1 MTTTDVTVADLFAP
15 STRVDPYPVLRALR
29 ESAALHTTPRG
40 LQLVTRYA
48 DCATILHDPH
58 FGHGYG
64 EGLNTLRP
72 TVDPDEVFG
81 SFLRMDPPDHTRLR
95 RLVAKAFTPK
105 TVAALRP
112 RMQQLTDAVV
122 DRLLAD
128 GGIDLV
134 AELSF
139 PLPLTII
146 CEMLGVPVA
155 DHPQFLVWSAAI
167 ARGQDPDELLTDDEI
182 AARATAMREFAA
194 YFRAHI
200 ADRRAAPTED
210 LVSVLAAVEEGGDTL
225 TERELL
231 DTCVLL
237 LVAGHETT
245 ANLLSNSV
253 LALLRHPEQAA
264 LLRMCPELLPSAV
277 DELVRYDPPV
287 QVGLRVTLAEH
298 EVAGHLFRRGEA
310 ALILFGSAHRDSAA
324 FADPDRLDITRF
336 AGRPAAGRHI
346 AFGTGIHF
354 CIGAH
359 LARLEDEVV
368 LGTLLRRTPSLRLA
382 PGTLDYRPHVS
393 LRGPRELPVRVGGY
407 RGGAAVSRPPRVC

>member
-1 MTTTDVTVADLFAP
+1 MTSTDVTVADFFAP
-15 STRVDPYPVLRALR
+15 ATRVNPYPVLRALR
-29 ESAALHTTPRG
+29 ESAALHATPQG

-112 RMQQLTDAVV
+112 RMQAITDAVV

-146 CEMLGVPVA
+146 CEMLGVPAA
-155 DHPQFLVWSAAI
+155 DHLQFLIWSAAI
-167 ARGQDPDELLTDDEI
+167 ARGQDPDEMLTDEEI

-194 YFRAHI
+194 YFRAYV
-200 ADRRAAPTED
+200 ARRRAIPTDD

-231 DTCVLL
+231 DICVLL

-253 LALLRHPEQAA
+253 LALLRHPEQAE
-264 LLRMCPELLPSAV
+264 LLRTRPDLLPIAI

-287 QVGLRVTLAEH
+287 QVSLRVTLADQ

-310 ALILFGSAHRDSAA
+310 ALILHGSAHRDETV
-324 FADPDRLDITRF
+324 FANPDELNVTRF
-336 AGRPAAGRHI
+336 AGQPAATRHI

-368 LGTLLRRTPSLRLA
+368 LETLLRRAPSLQLA
-382 PGTLDYRPHVS
+382 PRAHAGVDYHPHIA
-393 LRGPRELPVRVGGY
+393 LRGPRELPVQVGG
-407 RGGAAVSRPPRVC
+407 